1 MMRNQ
6 VIKLLM
12 GGFGGDNAF
21 GGGTCIVTKIFGGML
36 GGNESKVDLTGGDNP
51 FNVGYKAHAN
61 GGMINS
67 PTLALIGENATKN
80 PEVIFN
86 RDQFTDQ
93 IQNTVSA
100 TINRMGNIGS
110 MGNPSASSQRK
121 EIVVKVELSG
131 IVESQ
136 SGFDEQL
143 IQLPNLIKNV
153 VLQSINE
160 DNDVQ
165 RSIQQVTVEGTM

>member
-1 MMRNQ
+1 
-6 VIKLLM
+6 
-12 GGFGGDNAF
+12 
-21 GGGTCIVTKIFGGML
+21 
-36 GGNESKVDLTGGDNP
+36 
-51 FNVGYKAHAN
+51 
-61 GGMINS
+61 MINS